1 MPLHHISSS
10 LASRV
15 LLVRPAAFGFNAA
28 TASSNFFQEDAHAT
42 NLSVQA
48 LKEFDR
54 VVSTL
59 EANKIQA
66 TVLNDAPLPP
76 KPDAIFPN
84 NWFSTHA
91 GGGMILYAMEAPN
104 RRDEITH
111 SHMDALAQIGYH
123 LMEDLREE
131 AAQHRFLE
139 GTGSLVFDHAQR
151 FVVAAVSSR
160 THPQLAE
167 RVAARLGYQ
176 LLLLNASDAK
186 GMPVYHTNVVLS
198 IAPTLAIVCFE
209 AISTK
214 EKAAQLQMLLEIPG
228 RSVLSVSKAQMHAF
242 CCNVLVVSD
251 SSGMPCVVLSETAWN
266 AFSSDQQK
274 TIQAA
279 ARPVILHIP
288 TIERVGGGSARCM
301 LAELF

>member
-1 MPLHHISSS
+1 MPLQHMSSS

-28 TASSNFFQEDAHAT
+28 TASSNYFQEDADAT

-48 LKEFDR
+48 LKELDG
-54 VVSTL
+54 VIATL
-59 EANKIQA
+59 EAKKIEA
-66 TVLNDAPLPP
+66 TVLNDLPLPP

-104 RRDEITH
+104 RRDEIAP
-111 SHMDALAQIGYH
+111 SHVYALEQMGYQ
-123 LMEDLREE
+123 LIEDLRKE
-131 AAQHRFLE
+131 ANNNCFLE

-151 FVVAAVSSR
+151 WVVAAVSSR
-160 THPQLAE
+160 TDPQLAA
-167 RVAARLGYQ
+167 RVAALLGYQ
-176 LLLLNASDAK
+176 LLLLHASDAK
-186 GMPVYHTNVVLS
+186 GLPIYHTNVVLS
-198 IAPTLAIVCFE
+198 ISPSLAICCFE
-209 AISTK
+209 AITEK
-214 EKAAQLQMLLEIPG
+214 EKATQLQMLLEIPE
-228 RSVLSVSKAQMHAF
+228 RTVLAVSKAQMHAF
-242 CCNVLVVSD
+242 CCNVLVVNNSE
-251 SSGMPCVVLSETAWN
+251 GMPCIILSETAWN
-266 AFSSDQQK
+266 TFSTAQQE

-279 ARPVILHIP
+279 ARPVILYIP